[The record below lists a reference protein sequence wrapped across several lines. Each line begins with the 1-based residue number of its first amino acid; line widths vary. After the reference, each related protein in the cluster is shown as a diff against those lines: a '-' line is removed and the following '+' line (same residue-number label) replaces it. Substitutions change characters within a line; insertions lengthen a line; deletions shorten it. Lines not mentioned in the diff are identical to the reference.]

1 MFNVHF
7 WRLSKNFRILSENL
21 STFGKFLEKILESFS
36 IVFGKFSESFW
47 KVFGK
52 ISERFRKVF
61 GTFPRSSGF
70 FDFFI
75 IYFFDTRGDFLKDTK
90 FKITDFLY
98 QIFLIIKIVCLSVH
112 VRVSHLRKFKI
123 VILCILLSR
132 IEIHLRMVT
141 K

>member
-1 MFNVHF
+1 MESFLN
-7 WRLSKNFRILSENL
+7 RLQKV
-21 STFGKFLEKILESFS
+21 FGKFLESFWKE
-36 IVFGKFSESFW
+36 FGKFSESFW

-98 QIFLIIKIVCLSVH
+98 QIFLIIKIVCLSV
-112 VRVSHLRKFKI
+112 RRLSHFQNFQDFQDFARQDFP
-123 VILCILLSR
+123 R
-132 IEIHLRMVT
+132 RP
-141 K
+141 